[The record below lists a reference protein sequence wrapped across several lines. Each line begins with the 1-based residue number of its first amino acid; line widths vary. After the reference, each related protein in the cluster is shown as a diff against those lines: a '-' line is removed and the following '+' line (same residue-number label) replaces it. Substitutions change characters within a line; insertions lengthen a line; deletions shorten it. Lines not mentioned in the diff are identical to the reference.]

1 MFQKVLRKR
10 VENSI
15 SQEFDSMQKLIYEK
29 LWDDSLE
36 KEIVIETPVKDK
48 IIIMDGEISF
58 DSGKSFIERSDEK
71 LIQENLKLYK
81 EKIVDNVYNTAIE
94 DIEEDKQINSR
105 GNTGDST
112 EGEFMDKF
120 FELLNELDDD
130 DKADLSNK
138 MGLVF
143 ELTIRKRSRLPW
155 IIYCTNTITQRNIE
169 KRLKKV
175 PDL

>member
-71 LIQENLKLYK
+71 LIHIKGK
-81 EKIVDNVYNTAIE
+81 GEK
-94 DIEEDKQINSR
+94 
-105 GNTGDST
+105 
-112 EGEFMDKF
+112 
-120 FELLNELDDD
+120 
-130 DKADLSNK
+130 
-138 MGLVF
+138 
-143 ELTIRKRSRLPW
+143 
-155 IIYCTNTITQRNIE
+155 
-169 KRLKKV
+169 
-175 PDL
+175 